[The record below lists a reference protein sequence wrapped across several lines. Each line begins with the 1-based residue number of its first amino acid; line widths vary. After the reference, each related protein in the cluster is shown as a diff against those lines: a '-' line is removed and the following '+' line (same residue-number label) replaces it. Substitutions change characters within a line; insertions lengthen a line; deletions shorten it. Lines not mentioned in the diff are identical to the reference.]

1 MRKRREF
8 TFSLSL
14 YTNLTMCRSEKESFK
29 IAFEVNKCKLIVWK
43 GAKIFVISHNEMW
56 PEEYK
61 KIKKHGRNLKD

>member
-14 YTNLTMCRSEKESFK
+14 YTKECRSEKQSFK

-43 GAKIFVISHNEMW
+43 AAKIFVISHNEKW
-56 PEEYK
+56 HEEYK